1 VAMPLFRDFPNCLLT
16 IVTIIFLDLHISKPL
31 QVSVVLDTAKRV
43 WSKLRIV
50 KEKKEKLKF
59 QRK

>member
-1 VAMPLFRDFPNCLLT
+1 MVLLFHDFPNCLLT
-16 IVTIIFLDLHISKPL
+16 IVTNIFLDLPISKPL
-31 QVSVVLDTAKRV
+31 QVSVILDTAKRV

-59 QRK
+59 QRE

>member
-1 VAMPLFRDFPNCLLT
+1 VLLFRDFPNCLLT
-16 IVTIIFLDLHISKPL
+16 IVTNIFLDLPISKPL
-31 QVSVVLDTAKRV
+31 QVSVILDTAKRV

-59 QRK
+59 QRE

>member
-1 VAMPLFRDFPNCLLT
+1 MLLFRDFPNCLLT
-16 IVTIIFLDLHISKPL
+16 IVTNIFLDLPISKPL
-31 QVSVVLDTAKRV
+31 QVSVILDTAKRV